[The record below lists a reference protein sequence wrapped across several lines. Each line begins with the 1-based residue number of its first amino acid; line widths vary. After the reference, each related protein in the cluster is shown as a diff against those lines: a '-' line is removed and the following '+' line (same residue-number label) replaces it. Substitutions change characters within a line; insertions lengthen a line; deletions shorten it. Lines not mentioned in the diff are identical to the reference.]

1 MTEPTGALTQPT
13 GVGAELA
20 RARQSLGLSVAQVA
34 QQLKLAPRQ
43 VEALEAEAWER
54 LPAGPFAR
62 GMLRSYARVLGL
74 DAEALLAR
82 VGERLRAADPTDAPL
97 LARRAIPFTDGT
109 RRLNLVY
116 GALYVAVHATIAF
129 VALEWRAERARAAR
143 PTFVPA
149 AAQAPAPPP
158 PPRLELASVAPTGA
172 TETPVAE
179 AAPAAR
185 RLVLR
190 FERDAWV
197 EIRGAGDRLLMSQL
211 NPAGSER
218 AVEGEPPFRLV
229 IGNARHVR
237 LIYEGAPVDLAPHIK
252 VEVARLTLP

>member
-1 MTEPTGALTQPT
+1 MTEPSGI
-13 GVGAELA
+13 GAELA

-54 LPAGPFAR
+54 LPVGPFAR
-62 GMLRSYARVLGL
+62 GMLRSYARLLGL

-97 LARRAIPFTDGT
+97 LARRAIPFTDGS
-109 RRLNLVY
+109 RHHNLLY
-116 GALYVAVHATIAF
+116 GALSVAVLAAIAY

-158 PPRLELASVAPTGA
+158 PHVELASVAAPSA
-172 TETPVAE
+172 PE
-179 AAPAAR
+179 APAAASASPAR

-237 LIYEGAPVDLAPHIK
+237 LTYEGTPVDLAPHIK